1 MYPRDLKYSKEHEW
15 VRVDG
20 DLAKV
25 GITEFA
31 AEKLGE
37 IVYFEAPEVGTS
49 YNQGD
54 ELGSVESVKAVSE
67 VYSPLSGEVV
77 EVNEAIDDSPELVNE
92 EPHGDGWLCV
102 IKYSNADEL
111 DELMDASDYQDFIAN
126 EEE

>member
-20 DLAKV
+20 DLATV
-25 GITEFA
+25 GITQFA

-67 VYSPLSGEVV
+67 VFSPLSGEVV
-77 EVNEAIDDSPELVNE
+77 EVNE

-111 DELMDASDYQDFIAN
+111 DELMDASDYQDFIDN